1 MKHMKHIKVF
11 DRFIN
16 EGKVSI
22 GNMKFSVLSSNDA
35 KGLYVQF
42 IPDGK
47 TLDKFSKNDMV
58 DNIKNKLDSAMPQ
71 FASALWFSID
81 NQTTGVIFRLDPYKL
96 EEIITKAIK

>member
-1 MKHMKHIKVF
+1 MNMIPTF
-11 DRFIN
+11 DGFIN

-22 GNMKFSVLSSNDA
+22 GKMKFSVLVSNDT
-35 KGLYVQF
+35 KGLYIQF

-47 TLDKFSKNDMV
+47 TLDEFSKNDMV
-58 DNIKNKLDSAMPQ
+58 DNIKDKLDSSMPQ

-81 NQTTGVIFRLDPYKL
+81 NQATGVIFRLDPYKL

>member
-1 MKHMKHIKVF
+1 MNMIPTF
-11 DRFIN
+11 DGFIN

-22 GNMKFSVLSSNDA
+22 GKMKFSVLVSNDT
-35 KGLYVQF
+35 KGLYIQF

-58 DNIKNKLDSAMPQ
+58 DSIKDKLDSAMPQ

>member
-1 MKHMKHIKVF
+1 MNMIPTF
-11 DRFIN
+11 DGFIN

-22 GNMKFSVLSSNDA
+22 GKMKFSVLVSNDT
-35 KGLYVQF
+35 KGLYIQF

-58 DNIKNKLDSAMPQ
+58 DSIKDKLDSAMPQ
-71 FASALWFSID
+71 FASALWFSIE

>member
-1 MKHMKHIKVF
+1 MNIIPTFKG
-11 DRFIN
+11 FIN

-22 GNMKFSVLSSNDA
+22 GKMKFSVLVSNDT

-47 TLDKFSKNDMV
+47 TLDNFSKNEMV
-58 DNIKNKLDSAMPQ
+58 DNIKDKLDSAMPQ
-71 FASALWFSID
+71 FANALWFSID
-81 NQTTGVIFRLDPYKL
+81 NQTTGVIFRLDQYKL

>member
-1 MKHMKHIKVF
+1 MNIIPTF
-11 DRFIN
+11 DGFIN

-22 GNMKFSVLSSNDA
+22 GKMKFSVLVFNDT
-35 KGLYVQF
+35 KGLYIQF

-47 TLDKFSKNDMV
+47 TLDKFSKNEMV
-58 DNIKNKLDSAMPQ
+58 DGIKEKLDSAMPQ

-81 NQTTGVIFRLDPYKL
+81 NQTTGVIFRLDQYKL